1 MDRVVIFI
9 LAAALLYLVMAK
21 PKPQESFVN
30 TTLPVPRD
38 VISLII
44 SAVQAKEPGWVP
56 VDTVYVN
63 QVMTDQGAGLFS
75 GRFFFYD
82 TNRYL
87 GTQIDVQASVQG
99 DKASIVSIT
108 PATSIETQKSLSAYS
123 APQYQDYSDISDSVN
138 RALGDYL
145 AMGARGDV
153 RAPAQ
158 F

>member
-9 LAAALLYLVMAK
+9 LAATLLYLVMAK

-30 TTLPVPRD
+30 TALPVPRD

-44 SAVQAKEPGWVP
+44 AAVQDKQPGWVP
-56 VDTVYVN
+56 VDTAYVN
-63 QVMTDQGAGLFS
+63 QVMSDQGAGLFK

-87 GTQIDVQASVQG
+87 GTQIDVQASVEG
-99 DKASIVSIT
+99 DKASIVSMT
-108 PATSIETQKSLSAYS
+108 PTTSIETQQTLFPYS
-123 APQYQDYSDISDSVN
+123 APKYQDYSDISGAVD
-138 RALGDYL
+138 RAMQDYL

>member
-9 LAAALLYLVMAK
+9 LAAALLYLVIAK
-21 PKPQESFVN
+21 PKPQESFEN

-38 VISLII
+38 VIALII

-63 QVMTDQGAGLFS
+63 QVMTDQGAGLFNS
-75 GRFFFYD
+75 RFFFYD

-87 GTQIDVQASVQG
+87 GTQIDVQASVEG
-99 DKASIVSIT
+99 DKASIISMT
-108 PATSIETQKSLSAYS
+108 PATSIETQNTLFPYT
-123 APQYQDYSDISDSVN
+123 APKYQDYSDISDSVN
-138 RALGDYL
+138 RALNDYL

>member
-9 LAAALLYLVMAK
+9 LAATLLYLVMAK

-30 TTLPVPRD
+30 TALPVPRD

-44 SAVQAKEPGWVP
+44 AAVQDKQPGWVP
-56 VDTVYVN
+56 VDTAYVN
-63 QVMTDQGAGLFS
+63 QVMSDQGAGLFN

-82 TNRYL
+82 TNRYS
-87 GTQIDVQASVQG
+87 GTQIDVQASVEG
-99 DKASIVSIT
+99 DKASIISMT
-108 PATSIETQKSLSAYS
+108 PTTSIETQPTLFPYT
-123 APQYQDYSDISDSVN
+123 APKYQDYSDISDSVN
-138 RALGDYL
+138 KALDSYL